1 MIHNFYYCSEPV
13 ILLSNYFSEKN
24 VQNFEGVS
32 LIPTIL
38 CGGSGSRLWPISREM
53 HPKQFIRMNDGQ
65 SLLQKAFLRG
75 AMLPGVKDIL
85 TVTSH
90 SLFFKMEEEFSSLEQ
105 THVSSSFIL
114 EPFGRNTAPAS
125 IMAALQVTQQHGQD
139 ALLLVLAA
147 DHLITNHT
155 AFQSSVS
162 QAIELALDGKLVT
175 FGVPVY
181 EPNTGYGYIEADGHN
196 VMQFIEKPAL
206 EQAKLYAADP
216 SFLWNSGM
224 FVFSAKTLL
233 AGMSEHCPDLLAQA
247 QACFHSAVRQK
258 TQITLDS
265 QAYHMIPNLSID
277 YALLEKSTE
286 VAVVRCDIGWTDVGS
301 WSVLGALCGV
311 DELGNSVEGDAVL
324 HDVTNSYI
332 QSNSRLVGA
341 VGVKDLI
348 IIETADAVLVADKS
362 CSQDVKHLYSQLQT
376 MNHEAHKMHKTVHR
390 PWGHYTVLEDSLRY
404 KIKRIE
410 VKPGASLSLQMHYHR
425 SEHWVVVSGTANVI
439 NGDKVFVV
447 HTNEST
453 YIPAGCLHRL
463 SNPGFAPLVMIEVQ
477 SGDYLGE
484 DDIVRFEDS
493 YGRICS
499 S

>member
-1 MIHNFYYCSEPV
+1 M
-13 ILLSNYFSEKN
+13 
-24 VQNFEGVS
+24 QNFDNVN

-85 TVTSH
+85 TVTNH
-90 SLFFKMEEEFSSLEQ
+90 SLFFKMEEEFSALDQ
-105 THVSSSFIL
+105 AHVSSSFIL

-125 IMAALQVTQQHGQD
+125 IMAALHVTQRHGPD
-139 ALLLVLAA
+139 SLLLMLAA
-147 DHLITNHT
+147 DHLITNHS
-155 AFQSSVS
+155 AFQSAVS
-162 QAIELALDGKLVT
+162 QAIDLALDGKLVT

-181 EPNTGYGYIEADGHN
+181 EPNTGYGYIEADGYN
-196 VMQFIEKPAL
+196 VIRFIEKPAL
-206 EQAKLYAADP
+206 EQAKVYAADP
-216 SFLWNSGM
+216 RFLWNSGM

-233 AGMSEHCPDLLAQA
+233 AGMAEHCPDLLAIA
-247 QACFHSAVRQK
+247 QACFSNAACQP
-258 TQITLDS
+258 TQTTLDS
-265 QAYHMIPNLSID
+265 QAYHAVPDLSID

-286 VAVVRCDIGWTDVGS
+286 VAVVRCDMGWTDVGS
-301 WSVLGALCGV
+301 WSVLGALGGA
-311 DELGNSVEGDAVL
+311 DELGNLVEGDAVL

-362 CSQDVKHLYSQLQT
+362 CAQDVKHLYSQLQT
-376 MNHEAHKMHKTVHR
+376 LGHEAHKMHKTVHR
-390 PWGHYTVLEDSLRY
+390 PWGYYTVLEDGLRY

-410 VKPGASLSLQMHYHR
+410 VKPGASLSLQMHHHR
-425 SEHWVVVSGTANVI
+425 SEHWVVVSGTANVT
-439 NGDKVFVV
+439 NGEKIFVV

-463 SNPGFAPLVMIEVQ
+463 SNPGVSPLVMIEVQ

-493 YGRICS
+493 YGRT
-499 S
+499 